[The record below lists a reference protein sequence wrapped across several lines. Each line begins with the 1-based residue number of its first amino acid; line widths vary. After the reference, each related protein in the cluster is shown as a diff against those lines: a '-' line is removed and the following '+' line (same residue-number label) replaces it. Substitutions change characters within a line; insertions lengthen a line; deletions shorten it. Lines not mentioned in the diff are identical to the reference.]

1 MPDPME
7 QLRSSL
13 QAAPVIWKG
22 DYPYFIHP
30 VTDGVPRM
38 DPKVL
43 SAITQLVA
51 DRVDWSGVDILLGIE
66 AMGLPLT
73 APLSMATGIPLVVA
87 RKRAYGL
94 DGEVEIDQST
104 GYSKGAMYLNDL
116 NQGERVAI
124 VDDVLSTGGTLEAV
138 IEGVRAVTH
147 IAPADPDG
155 TIIGSPVVDDG
166 VILYD
171 YTALGLCGGV
181 TNAPL
186 TTTTEVYPDSPKAT
200 DELCNMGQV
209 AAITSALDFLL
220 ASLK

>member
-43 SAITQLVA
+43 SAITELVA

-138 IEGVRAVTH
+138 IEGVAIIAGIGVLVGCSKAARGSAAVIEG
-147 IAPADPDG
+147 IAIIADIG
-155 TIIGSPVVDDG
+155 IIMDSS
-166 VILYD
+166 
-171 YTALGLCGGV
+171 TA
-181 TNAPL
+181 A
-186 TTTTEVYPDSPKAT
+186 KA
-200 DELCNMGQV
+200 
-209 AAITSALDFLL
+209 
-220 ASLK
+220 